1 MFIQISIFYIYI
13 LRMVN
18 VYNLQGLRV
27 QPNVPDHKDIP
38 LALKDDGTGAYGYG
52 KTLKAILDTGKEV
65 TFKTPM
71 ENMGWKIGEI
81 LTIQV
86 KNSDI
91 FEDEGEKIIYFFAEL
106 NDNNDVRE
114 IDTLPNE
121 FISLLEPFNHNIEE
135 FNLKEMIIKFNE
147 TMENEQGKKI
157 ADLKSKIAKL
167 EKEAK
172 AKAEAEAR
180 EAERKARE
188 EERKAMEAET
198 KSISNTGSMG
208 QQSIAPQTK
217 KPKKSRFNIFSR
229 KPKQKQQIAHR
240 TRYRT
245 RGYTPDFTGMMFRQM
260 QINSSLS
267 LLGGSMPG
275 IGLGSLIGF

>member
-1 MFIQISIFYIYI
+1 
-13 LRMVN
+13 MVN
-18 VYNLQGLRV
+18 VYNLQGERV
-27 QPNVPDHKDIP
+27 DPNVKDHQNISVIF
-38 LALKDDGTGAYGYG
+38 DDDPEKNGYG
-52 KTLKAILDTGKEV
+52 KILKAKLNTTGKEV

-71 ENMGWKIGEI
+71 ENMGWKIGQSLI
-81 LTIQV
+81 IQV

-91 FEDEGEKIIYFFAEL
+91 FEDEKIIYFFAEL

-135 FNLKEMIIKFNE
+135 FNLKEMIINFNE
-147 TMENEQGKKI
+147 TMEKEQREKI

-172 AKAEAEAR
+172 EKAEEEAR

-188 EERKAMEAET
+188 EET

-208 QQSIAPQTK
+208 QQSMAPQTE
-217 KPKKSRFNIFSR
+217 KPKKSRFNNIFSR

-245 RGYTPDFTGMMFRQM
+245 RGYTPNYTGMMLTQW
-260 QINSSLS
+260 QLQSHLS
-267 LLGGSMPG
+267 LFHSMPG
-275 IGLGSLIGF
+275 IGLGSFIGSLTPF